1 MRGTKVSAFAYCRK
15 PDRVRDPLCASIVRR
30 ADTMDL
36 LEFTKHWANFG
47 LRQFVTSFVLPED
60 VTASPAVSDMNP
72 EVPGWYKI
80 KTFLH
85 QLHPQDVDDAVV
97 DAGLYK

>member
-1 MRGTKVSAFAYCRK
+1 MN
-15 PDRVRDPLCASIVRR
+15 
-30 ADTMDL
+30 L

-47 LRQFVTSFVLPED
+47 LRQFATSFVLPED
-60 VTASPAVSDMNP
+60 VTASPAVLDMNP

-80 KTFLH
+80 KTFLN
-85 QLHPQDVDDAVV
+85 QLYSQDVDDTVV